1 MDARRQ
7 LTNKSHSLHDIGN
20 ATTNATY
27 LRIWSAVNQNAVAA
41 AVVINDVQ
49 FVTNWRWPRRGGG
62 CRPSD
67 RRRRRHETKAC
78 LPIHCSQKPTRWEEG
93 RPSEAA
99 SRARGILS
107 SIGSAPLSA
116 RLFFQFQ
123 HSSSSSPSANMYF
136 EMWCCCGH
144 NGAVGRSRSS
154 PRRSHHPIHPSL
166 QLCLS
171 RLQHSCRRRHRRRR
185 LAAVVILGRG
195 ENPGWAP
202 RQTDRLACCARSS
215 SLSYIHLG
223 RRLRRRR
230 RRLLPLRPAARSL
243 FGGSRD

>member
-1 MDARRQ
+1 MFANPFQ
-7 LTNKSHSLHDIGN
+7 SK
-20 ATTNATY
+20 
-27 LRIWSAVNQNAVAA
+27 VNSMVGGE
-41 AVVINDVQ
+41 
-49 FVTNWRWPRRGGG
+49 TERG
-62 CRPSD
+62 R
-67 RRRRRHETKAC
+67 
-78 LPIHCSQKPTRWEEG
+78 LP
-93 RPSEAA
+93 
-99 SRARGILS
+99 RARHPFLDRKRNSALFS
-107 SIGSAPLSA
+107 S
-116 RLFFQFQ
+116 FFQFQ

-202 RQTDRLACCARSS
+202 RHRQTSLLRSLILVVLYS
-215 SLSYIHLG
+215 
-223 RRLRRRR
+223 
-230 RRLLPLRPAARSL
+230 PWAAVAAPAAASPTPAPRRPFS
-243 FGGSRD
+243 FWRE